1 MLGLDDMI
9 SSVDVVSAKKEC
21 KVLLFFQDEDSKC

>member
-9 SSVDVVSAKKEC
+9 SNVDVVSAKKKY